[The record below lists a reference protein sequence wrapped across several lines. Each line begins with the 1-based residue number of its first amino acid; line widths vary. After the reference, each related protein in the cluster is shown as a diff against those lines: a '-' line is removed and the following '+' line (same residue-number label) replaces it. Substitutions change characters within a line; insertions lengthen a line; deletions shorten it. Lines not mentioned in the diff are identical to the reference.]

1 MTRIAVVLPDKERF
15 GPSASGAV
23 GLMVRDLAREGAPDG
38 AMTVLGLDPGE
49 PPFSGCD
56 FRALHRGRL
65 ASLLRGRRN
74 AYAAAVRTALDEIA
88 PDLVQVHNRPALAL
102 DLARACACAPVP
114 VILALHNHADT
125 MPGARSAA
133 ERCRVAAI
141 LSAVICISEHVRE
154 RFLQGVPAELAS
166 KVVTIR
172 RGLAPS
178 ALPPPSPFAARRREI
193 LYVGRLNAE
202 KGADA
207 FVAACARVLPALP
220 GWTARM
226 IGAAWYGRDARQTPF
241 VRTLR
246 AAAEAAGI
254 SLVGFRPNDEALAAM
269 AQAAIVVLPSRWAEP
284 FSRVALE
291 ALACGGALVASPRGG
306 TREAAGDAA
315 LYADPDDADTLAA
328 AILRVAADDE
338 LRAALHEAGLRRAA
352 EFTIASTAR
361 DYSALRR
368 RVLAGRTGTA
378 A

>member
-65 ASLLRGRRN
+65 ARLLRGRRN
-74 AYAAAVRTALDEIA
+74 AYAAAVRTALGEIA

-102 DLARACACAPVP
+102 DLARACAPVP

-125 MPGARSAA
+125 MPGARSAS
-133 ERCRVAAI
+133 ERCRLATT
-141 LSAVICISEHVRE
+141 LSAVICISDHVRE
-154 RFLQGVPAELAS
+154 RFLQGVATEVAS

-172 RGLAPS
+172 RGLAP
-178 ALPPPSPFAARRREI
+178 AAMPPASPFAARRREI

-207 FVAACARVLPALP
+207 FVAACARVLPARP

-241 VRTLR
+241 VTALR
-246 AAAEAAGI
+246 PAAEAAGI
-254 SLVGFRPNDEALAAM
+254 TLAGFRPNDETLAAM
-269 AQAAIVVLPSRWAEP
+269 AQTAIVVLPSRWAEP

-291 ALACGGALVASPRGG
+291 ALACGAALVASPRGG

-315 LYADPDDADTLAA
+315 LYADPDDVDTLAA
-328 AILRVAADDE
+328 TILRVAADDE

-352 EFTIASTAR
+352 EFTIAATAR

-368 RVLAGRTGTA
+368 RVLAGRTGPVA
-378 A
+378 